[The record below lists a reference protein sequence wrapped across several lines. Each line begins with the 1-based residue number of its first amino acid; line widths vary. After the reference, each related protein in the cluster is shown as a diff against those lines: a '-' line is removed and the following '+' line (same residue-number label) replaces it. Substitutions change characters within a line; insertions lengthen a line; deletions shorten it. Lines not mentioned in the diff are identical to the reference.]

1 MGGGSVERRVRAV
14 RGAEDAEITMGL
26 LGFEIAARPMR
37 DYPRPCPRVGRRT
50 LPMPSLLAHG
60 PLWLASLAVALLVTG
75 AFTGFVAGMLGV
87 GGGIVMVPFL
97 LQLFAFLGV
106 DESIRMHLV
115 LGTSLASILP
125 TAITSG
131 RAHAR
136 RGAVDKLTL
145 GHWAPSL
152 LIGSALGTLV
162 AGQAR
167 GSVLTIGFGVLAT
180 GIAIDL
186 LRKRTDAVK
195 ASREQGNP
203 ERTRS
208 RPWLQRV
215 LALGVGGLSALLGV
229 GGGGDQCAASDRLWS
244 SDLACRRDRGR
255 VRRVRGAARRHRLRM
270 DRLGQPAAAARVGG
284 LRALV
289 GGGAADADDGAV
301 RADRGR
307 HGAPRQHGRLA
318 KDLRGV
324 PADHGGQDV
333 GGSGVDAGLGRAED

>member
-1 MGGGSVERRVRAV
+1 
-14 RGAEDAEITMGL
+14 MGL

-229 GGGGDQCAASDRLWS
+229 GGGAISVPLLIAFGHPTLRAVGTAGVFGVFVALPAAIGYAWTGWGNPLLPPGSVGYVHLLGVALLTPMTVLFAPIGVATAHRVSTVAL
-244 SDLACRRDRGR
+244 RRIFAAFLLIT
-255 VRRVRGAARRHRLRM
+255 AARML
-270 DRLGQPAAAARVGG
+270 
-284 LRALV
+284 
-289 GGGAADADDGAV
+289 
-301 RADRGR
+301 
-307 HGAPRQHGRLA
+307 
-318 KDLRGV
+318 
-324 PADHGGQDV
+324 
-333 GGSGVDAGLGRAED
+333 AGLV

>member
-229 GGGGDQCAASDRLWS
+229 GGGAISVPLLIAFGHPTLRAVGTAGVFGVFVALPAAIGYAWTGWGNPLLPPGSVGYVHLLGVALLTPMTVLFAPIGVATAHRVSTVAL
-244 SDLACRRDRGR
+244 RRIFAAFLLIT
-255 VRRVRGAARRHRLRM
+255 AARML
-270 DRLGQPAAAARVGG
+270 
-284 LRALV
+284 
-289 GGGAADADDGAV
+289 
-301 RADRGR
+301 
-307 HGAPRQHGRLA
+307 
-318 KDLRGV
+318 
-324 PADHGGQDV
+324 
-333 GGSGVDAGLGRAED
+333 AGLV